1 MLVPQEIDSS
11 CKLEEKKKR
20 KRSSPNKGKNR
31 IIILWNKLI
40 TKHISHLESVLDL
53 SHIQAQEY
61 YFNNKRN

>member
-11 CKLEEKKKR
+11 YHLEEKNKR
-20 KRSSPNKGKNR
+20 KRSSPKKGKNH

-40 TKHISHLESVLDL
+40 TKHISHLTYVLDL

-61 YFNNKRN
+61 YFNSKRN